1 VMYWVVVT
9 CLGSESEESEFT
21 DYDLDT
27 LFLTQFPDV
36 SSVILDV
43 KLEAISLKNLT
54 STRGKTLRYYH

>member
-1 VMYWVVVT
+1 MLYWVVVT

-27 LFLTQFPDV
+27 LFLSQFPDV
-36 SSVILDV
+36 SSVIPDI

-54 STRGKTLRYYH
+54 STRGKTLRYYR

>member
-1 VMYWVVVT
+1 MYWVVVT

-21 DYDLDT
+21 DSDLDT

-43 KLEAISLKNLT
+43 KLEAISFKNLT
-54 STRGKTLRYYH
+54 STRGKSLRYYH

>member
-1 VMYWVVVT
+1 MYWVVVT

-54 STRGKTLRYYH
+54 STRGKSLRYYH